1 MKKLWVLAIF
11 ILSLFVIGGCGK
23 GENDEQDTASDS
35 NAQEETSETEQEEQA
50 AEEEEEEPKEEET
63 APSEDSSFSDL
74 IAYMEEETEGIA
86 NVMYENTEPQEHELD
101 GVTVSLDGYTLVE
114 LTDFHA
120 DFSIPFNDETDG
132 GVIIA
137 QYTVTNSLDKDVYYM
152 PSFYLNFTGADKAY
166 YHYQYLI
173 PEEEQITEKLSPS
186 NDYLLKAG
194 ESVTGY
200 IAYPFGKTHLEAL
213 LEVSTA
219 IVEVPAAQE
228 KKGEFGNPIGKDG
241 QFTLSLN
248 EAGEEKVAA
257 NSAFYEDKVTTDDM
271 GEKIMLKEE
280 DNIGKEEK
288 IRDVTVTLDG
298 YQFTEFIPNEIEA
311 PRFEDF
317 QNGIVLLTVKF
328 LLDNQGEEDISL
340 SSVSTKL
347 TVNDGMQYMFDQAM
361 LLNYSYDDVIKAGES
376 GELLQ
381 IYTLDKEQYDKIWKD
396 KSFLIEIGP
405 FRNQDGEDISKG
417 ASAEF
422 EL

>member
-1 MKKLWVLAIF
+1 
-11 ILSLFVIGGCGK
+11 
-23 GENDEQDTASDS
+23 
-35 NAQEETSETEQEEQA
+35 
-50 AEEEEEEPKEEET
+50 
-63 APSEDSSFSDL
+63 
-74 IAYMEEETEGIA
+74 
-86 NVMYENTEPQEHELD
+86 
-101 GVTVSLDGYTLVE
+101 
-114 LTDFHA
+114 
-120 DFSIPFNDETDG
+120 
-132 GVIIA
+132 
-137 QYTVTNSLDKDVYYM
+137 
-152 PSFYLNFTGADKAY
+152 
-166 YHYQYLI
+166 
-173 PEEEQITEKLSPS
+173 
-186 NDYLLKAG
+186 
-194 ESVTGY
+194 
-200 IAYPFGKTHLEAL
+200 
-213 LEVSTA
+213 
-219 IVEVPAAQE
+219 
-228 KKGEFGNPIGKDG
+228 
-241 QFTLSLN
+241 
-248 EAGEEKVAA
+248 
-257 NSAFYEDKVTTDDM
+257 M